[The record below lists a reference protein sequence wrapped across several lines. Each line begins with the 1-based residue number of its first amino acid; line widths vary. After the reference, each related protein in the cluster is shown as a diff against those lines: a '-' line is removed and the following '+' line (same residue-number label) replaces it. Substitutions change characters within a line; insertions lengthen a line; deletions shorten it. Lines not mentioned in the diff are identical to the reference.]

1 MNELH
6 AGENG
11 DVEDEGVDS
20 AEERF
25 VSGDLARPV
34 VSRGLVALI
43 VAMDVDQTSE
53 VPIIQAEI
61 GQYP

>member
-1 MNELH
+1 M
-6 AGENG
+6 
-11 DVEDEGVDS
+11 DS

>member
-20 AEERF
+20 VEERF